1 MRVKREKKTT
11 CHNSKHTVQ
20 RRRTQKVHKSFE
32 RQSCHTL
39 SRWSNVRET
48 EVTPGPSL
56 SIVDSREGAERGVD
70 ICVDDDD
77 DAPEPK
83 WGWAKDSYSLNI

>member
-1 MRVKREKKTT
+1 M
-11 CHNSKHTVQ
+11 
-20 RRRTQKVHKSFE
+20 
-32 RQSCHTL
+32 
-39 SRWSNVRET
+39 RET